1 MEWIII
7 KIQINQKKADKQ
19 GKGNKEETN
28 GKQYLGKKKFQKMPI
43 LEKIWN
49 KWHFPQLKAK

>member
-28 GKQYLGKKKFQKMPI
+28 GKQYLGKKNTSKNAYIRKD
-43 LEKIWN
+43 
-49 KWHFPQLKAK
+49 LK